1 MAPNADQSISMDIRQ
16 KAGVSFAA
24 SLTFEDIH
32 HSYYSEP
39 VLCGIDLVV
48 APGEVLCLLG
58 PSGSGKT
65 TLLRLAAGIEVQSQ
79 GRLLLNGREIATPDK
94 ALPPEKRGIGLMFQ
108 DFALFPHM
116 TILDNTKYGLTA
128 LSADEAEKQAVLSLR
143 RVGLEPYQSVY
154 PHVLSGGEQQRA
166 ALARAIAPRP
176 SVLLMDEP
184 FSGLD
189 SRLKEVVRSDTL
201 SILREARA
209 TSLIVTH
216 DADEAMQMADR
227 IALLKDGRLVQVG
240 TGRDLYQ
247 NPVDLFTAS
256 FFSDL
261 NVLPAIAKSGR
272 AETCLGVVDATG
284 FSDGTKLDVA
294 IRHSGVMV
302 DINVDD
308 TGAGGMPARII
319 TRRFIGR
326 LEQLQ
331 LAVSDTDNLIHASI
345 RAGKLPPSVS
355 DVFLKINDQDVFL
368 FETSL

>member
-1 MAPNADQSISMDIRQ
+1 MAPNSDKSISMDIRQ

-24 SLTFEDIH
+24 SLTFENIH
-32 HSYYSEP
+32 HSYHSEP
-39 VLCGIDLVV
+39 VLCGIDLTVK
-48 APGEVLCLLG
+48 PGEVMCLLG

-79 GRLLLNGREIATPDK
+79 GRLLLNGQEIANPKK

-116 TILDNTKYGLTA
+116 TILDNTKFGLTA
-128 LSADEAEKQAVLSLR
+128 LSADEAEKQAILSLR
-143 RVGLEPYQSVY
+143 RVGLEQYQNAY
-154 PHVLSGGEQQRA
+154 PHLLSGGEQQRA

-209 TSLIVTH
+209 TSIIVTH
-216 DADEAMQMADR
+216 DADEAMQVADR
-227 IALLKDGRLVQVG
+227 IALLKDGKLVQVG

-247 NPVDLFTAS
+247 TPKDLFTAS

-261 NVLPAIAKSGR
+261 NVLSATTKSGKVD
-272 AETCLGVVDATG
+272 TPVGVVDAAK
-284 FSDGTKLDVA
+284 FADGIKLDVA

-302 DINVDD
+302 D
-308 TGAGGMPARII
+308 TKAGGMPARII
-319 TRRFIGR
+319 TRKFVGR

-331 LAVSDTDNLIHASI
+331 LAVSGTDNLIHASI
-345 RAGKLPPSVS
+345 RAGNLPQSAS

-368 FETSL
+368 FESSA

>member
-1 MAPNADQSISMDIRQ
+1 MAPNSDQSISTDIRQ

-32 HSYYSEP
+32 HSYHSEP
-39 VLCGIDLVV
+39 VLCGIDLTVE
-48 APGEVLCLLG
+48 PGEVLCLLG

-79 GRLLLNGREIATPDK
+79 GRLLLNGREIANPK
-94 ALPPEKRGIGLMFQ
+94 RALPPEKRGIGLMFQ

-116 TILDNTKYGLTA
+116 TILENTKFGLTA
-128 LSADEAEKQAVLSLR
+128 LSADQAEKQAVLSLR
-143 RVGLEPYQSVY
+143 RVGLEQHQDAY
-154 PHVLSGGEQQRA
+154 PHLLSGGEQQRA

-209 TSLIVTH
+209 TSIIVTH

-227 IALLKDGRLVQVG
+227 IALLKDGKLVQLG

-247 NPVDLFTAS
+247 DPIDLFTAS

-261 NVLPAIAKSGR
+261 NILSATVKSGK
-272 AETCLGVVDATG
+272 ADTPLGSVDAAR
-284 FSDGTKLDVA
+284 FADGTNLDVA
-294 IRHSGVMV
+294 IRHSGIMV
-302 DINVDD
+302 D
-308 TGAGGMPARII
+308 AKMGGVPARII
-319 TRRFIGR
+319 TRRFVGR

-331 LAVSDTDNLIHASI
+331 LAVSGTDNLIHASI
-345 RAGKLPPSVS
+345 RAGNLPPAAS
-355 DVFLKINDQDVFL
+355 DIFIKINDQDIFL
-368 FETSL
+368 FET